1 MSKSSKTARIAFVLL
16 ALATVPA
23 AAMPPDSDTA
33 AAQNGGGC
41 YPTGISPGLFDLLRL
56 VDPEWAPVV
65 SGMTVD
71 STPVYFH
78 GTVAGVDGA
87 EEGDR
92 RRADGHPAHDRSPL
106 RVDEP
111 QEVEEAGRDASR
123 IAAPTVLGR
132 CAVAVRRHSSCGHGG
147 QGQQDEC
154 DPCGLRRFRHA
165 GALQRV
171 PFARPSRRLPSTN
184 F

>member
-23 AAMPPDSDTA
+23 AAMPPDSDSA

-78 GTVAGVDGA
+78 GTVDTFHGDTGGDFPATHVTSDAGFDITLDPADADLAGA
-87 EEGDR
+87 GN
-92 RRADGHPAHDRSPL
+92 RARMPRGPW
-106 RVDEP
+106 
-111 QEVEEAGRDASR
+111 
-123 IAAPTVLGR
+123 
-132 CAVAVRRHSSCGHGG
+132 GHG
-147 QGQQDEC
+147 
-154 DPCGLRRFRHA
+154 P
-165 GALQRV
+165 
-171 PFARPSRRLPSTN
+171 LPP
-184 F
+184 

>member
-16 ALATVPA
+16 TLATVPA
-23 AAMPPDSDTA
+23 AAIPPDSDSA

-78 GTVAGVDGA
+78 GTVDTFHGDTGGDFPATHVTSDAVFDITLDPADADLAGTGNA
-87 EEGDR
+87 PGML
-92 RRADGHPAHDRSPL
+92 G
-106 RVDEP
+106 
-111 QEVEEAGRDASR
+111 VEWE
-123 IAAPTVLGR
+123 
-132 CAVAVRRHSSCGHGG
+132 HGS
-147 QGQQDEC
+147 
-154 DPCGLRRFRHA
+154 
-165 GALQRV
+165 LQ
-171 PFARPSRRLPSTN
+171 PFAWPVVSGEQIFAQPIGKAPIPAG